1 MQSTLDVPYAD
12 TRNRVTV
19 LVRLV
24 LAIPHVIVLYVLN
37 AVAQILTLVHWFIQL
52 FTGKRNPGIAGFV
65 ARVVA
70 YQARVGAY
78 AGLLFDEFPGFLDD
92 QGKTP
97 AQVMVPTEEG
107 PVNRLT
113 VGLRFLWIIPAAIIA
128 ALIGIAVQV
137 VTIVSWFAI
146 LFTGTH
152 PRGMYDFMLKGHRYL
167 LQVNTYG
174 TLLSDTYPKYG

>member
-1 MQSTLDVPYAD
+1 MQSTLDIPYAD

-24 LAIPHVIVLYVLN
+24 LAIPHVIVLYVLGI
-37 AVAQILTLVHWFIQL
+37 VAQVITVVHWFIQV
-52 FTGKRNPGIAGFV
+52 FTGARHPGISGFV
-65 ARVVA
+65 ARVLA

-78 AGLLFDEFPGFLDD
+78 AGLLFDEYPGFFDD

-97 AQVMVPTEEG
+97 AQVNVPTAEG

-113 VGLRFLWIIPAAIIA
+113 VGLRFLWIIPAAVIA
-128 ALIGIAVQV
+128 ALVGIAVEV

-174 TLLSDTYPKYG
+174 SLLSDTYPKFG